1 MYLVM
6 KRSKNPIEPCCY
18 GSSAGYKPNANRGKY
33 KSVRFKKRRKDIVE
47 ASKARMVTKVM
58 GQIFEQ

>member
-6 KRSKNPIEPCCY
+6 KRSKNTIKPYCY
-18 GSSAGYKPNANRGKY
+18 DSSAGYKPNDNRGKY

-47 ASKARMVTKVM
+47 AGKARMVTKVM
-58 GQIFEQ
+58 GQILE